1 MTGHTCNPLPD
12 ISTYLHLIDRF
23 LNGAITAPEFEDTYL
38 RAIKS
43 ERRIIG
49 GPVFPILQTLFED
62 ADAYVENVDLRNR
75 TLDGIG
81 DEELL
86 SGAVRARSALRDLGY
101 E

>member
-1 MTGHTCNPLPD
+1 M
-12 ISTYLHLIDRF
+12 I
-23 LNGAITAPEFEDTYL
+23 AE
-38 RAIKS
+38 
-43 ERRIIG
+43 
-49 GPVFPILQTLFED
+49 PVFPILQTLFED

-75 TLDGIG
+75 TLDGMG